1 MDGSVKRTTGTRAR
15 ASGLPSSTTTP
26 NGKTNT
32 RKETLSTES
41 KLKKTAPATTVK
53 KSGAISSKTKAD
65 ATSST
70 DSTSKASSASSASV
84 SSSSSLDNH
93 AVVSEELESTKS
105 ETVSP
110 PPSAPPVTDEIA
122 NEAEKLQEN
131 GLDNDND
138 NDNDN
143 DSNNDI
149 NNVDQELNEEEIE
162 SDVIISSSVN
172 VTGDEEKVTE
182 KQDDIIV
189 DLPKEETNNEQEV
202 LSVDITKQQENVV
215 VVEPATPVAAVNQES
230 DAEVAAITTQPA
242 ITTNK
247 PQMASLRSRFENI
260 NNNNNNTN
268 NTLNNNQLHTTSSK
282 EIRSKSPNR
291 ISDMINRFQ

>member
-1 MDGSVKRTTGTRAR
+1 MDGTVKRTTGTRAT
-15 ASGLPSSTTTP
+15 ASGLPSSTTIS
-26 NGKTNT
+26 NGKTST
-32 RKETLSTES
+32 RKETLSTGS

-53 KSGAISSKTKAD
+53 KSAAISPKTKAD

-70 DSTSKASSASSASV
+70 DSTSKASSVSSVSASSST
-84 SSSSSLDNH
+84 SSLDNN
-93 AVVSEELESTKS
+93 AVVSEELEAIKL

-110 PPSAPPVTDEIA
+110 PLPSAPPATDEIA

-131 GLDNDND
+131 GLDNDNVD
-138 NDNDN
+138 
-143 DSNNDI
+143 DSINNI
-149 NNVDQELNEEEIE
+149 NNVDQELNEKENE
-162 SDVIISSSVN
+162 SDVIISSSIN
-172 VTGDEEKVTE
+172 VTDEKMVTE

-189 DLPKEETNNEQEV
+189 DLPEEEINNEQEV

-215 VVEPATPVAAVNQES
+215 IVEPATPVAANQES

-242 ITTNK
+242 ATTAK
-247 PQMASLRSRFENI
+247 PQMASLRSRFENL
-260 NNNNNNTN
+260 NNNNNTN